1 MAQSTEESYLD
12 KLLRTRYPLT
22 YYLSRQQQFVK
33 VYSTTQTIAAP
44 TPSSE
49 SSIIV
54 VHKQKVP
61 LPAPPCFNVPDTLD
75 FNASEYEQNNEMD
88 QSLETE
94 EVVTHEYDET
104 ILLKNNNNR
113 INESNS
119 DINKINS
126 STIKRTSAIQLEF
139 SPYEYNSP
147 LKQAI
152 QNGLNIINK

>member
-1 MAQSTEESYLD
+1 
-12 KLLRTRYPLT
+12 
-22 YYLSRQQQFVK
+22 
-33 VYSTTQTIAAP
+33 
-44 TPSSE
+44 
-49 SSIIV
+49 
-54 VHKQKVP
+54 HKQKVP